1 MNRFWHNTQKHGK
14 IAKTTME
21 KTHRRSSSGDILL
34 EKSIMPSPLKP
45 SPTFDEN
52 ESKIGEETRIES
64 ETKVVPMKPP
74 LDFRLLQG

>member
-52 ESKIGEETRIES
+52 ESRIGGW
-64 ETKVVPMKPP
+64 KVPMKPP